1 MSKKTR
7 FRAFQLGSPGSSFSY
22 SVDNHFTLIEARI
35 NDINGP
41 NILMEMKLAGC
52 STIDCLHITS
62 WDQDHCSFS
71 ELEQILKYLK
81 PRRIEYPGYTPHTDS
96 GTRSLRAIKNYS
108 TQNQSVI
115 NEISPAYISSLEPG
129 EKLKYNDIVYNPRS
143 ISDNSNDN
151 SIVKLFRSG
160 RFAIL
165 SLGDCED
172 ATIAKRIMNC
182 DLAKETDILIL
193 AHHGADNGF
202 TTREFIQH
210 IKPKI
215 AICSSNYDNQFEHPK
230 QSIRD
235 MLYQEGVALYTTK
248 TGDVVIICNEDNKVD
263 AYNLISNSE
272 KVSSKIT
279 ISPKCQVPSER

>member
-7 FRAFQLGSPGSSFSY
+7 FRAYQLGNAGSSFSY

-35 NDINGP
+35 NEVNGP
-41 NILMEMKLAGC
+41 NILAEMKIAGC

-62 WDQDHCSFS
+62 WDQDHCTFS
-71 ELEQILKYLK
+71 ELEQILKLLK

-96 GTRSLRAIKNYS
+96 GKQSLHAIKKYS
-108 TQNQSVI
+108 TQNQAII
-115 NEISPAYISSLEPG
+115 NEVSPEYINSLEPG
-129 EKLKYNDIVYNPRS
+129 EKLKYNNIVYNPRS
-143 ISDNSNDN
+143 ISDNSNNN
-151 SIVKLFRSG
+151 SIVQLFRHG

-172 ATIAKRIMNC
+172 VTIAERIMKC
-182 DLAKETDILIL
+182 DLAKETDVLIL

-210 IKPKI
+210 VKPKI
-215 AICSSNYDNQFEHPK
+215 AICSSNYDNQFEHLK

-235 MLYQEGVALYTTK
+235 MLYQEGVTLYTTK